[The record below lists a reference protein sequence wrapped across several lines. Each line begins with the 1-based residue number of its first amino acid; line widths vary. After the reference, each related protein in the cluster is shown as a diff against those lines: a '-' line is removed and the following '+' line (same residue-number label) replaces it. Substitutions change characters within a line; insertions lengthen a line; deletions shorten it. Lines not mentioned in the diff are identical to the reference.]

1 MKCLKH
7 MEMEKKQKANLANEK
22 NIEKKTFKQKIICG
36 SFVRIK
42 LHRFFKNLEFSRQ
55 KRFFLWQNRVVTI
68 NPTIHRFVMRCVKN

>member
-1 MKCLKH
+1 MF
-7 MEMEKKQKANLANEK
+7 EAYGNGKKQKANLANEK
-22 NIEKKTFKQKIICG
+22 NTEEEKNIQAKSICG

-55 KRFFLWQNRVVTI
+55 KRFFLWQNRVVPI